1 MDLPITRPSMI
12 CYADEIEF
20 PEFLKNLSDKKHN
33 GFIRITSGSDE
44 GFILF
49 KKGEEIAAS
58 YDRYSRVDAIEKIKD
73 AMDNNKTLIEI
84 FDVRLNQID
93 FFMNMNK
100 PFIIGSEAYDLIDEL
115 KRSNDVNNIKPELTP
130 EPKAVPI
137 PKPVSETIKVS
148 EIVSKPVKNETEP
161 KNPINTEIVED
172 KPISEHSLP
181 LAKNSNESESSD
193 EIEPVKSKLDPNP
206 VTIKEEV
213 PEINDS
219 EITNES
225 SNNKVPIDEPMGES
239 IPELVKSE
247 SVKSESEMIE
257 PSAAVSSTDT
267 SVVENLNS
275 IPESN
280 QSETESQE
288 ELEEAEMPPMDR
300 SELMK
305 KYGIKEIQEE
315 DVDNILESYKGGS
328 VSDENVEKIELTLMN
343 KIKKSI
349 LALNKIKGAEVMVFL
364 DNANGL
370 SGKVNIIIELESKGF
385 LSRLMGNSKDNN
397 LERQIIDI
405 SQIEIRKSFRKY
417 PEIVDEFEVNVE
429 IS

>member
-247 SVKSESEMIE
+247 SVKSEPEMIE

-280 QSETESQE
+280 QNETESQE

>member
-247 SVKSESEMIE
+247 SVKSEPEMIE

>member
-193 EIEPVKSKLDPNP
+193 EIEPVKSKPDPNP

-247 SVKSESEMIE
+247 SVKSEPEMIE